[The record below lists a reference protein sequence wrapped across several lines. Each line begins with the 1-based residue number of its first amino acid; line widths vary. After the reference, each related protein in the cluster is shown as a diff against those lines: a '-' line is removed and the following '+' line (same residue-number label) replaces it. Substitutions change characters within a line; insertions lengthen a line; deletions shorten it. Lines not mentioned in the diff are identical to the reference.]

1 MEEVKITDM
10 IVEYTDEEGKKSK
23 VIIVLNETVSH
34 NLGQFLDIH
43 DYKEKI
49 KNILLKQSPTVI
61 P

>member
-34 NLGQFLDIH
+34 NLGKFLDID

-49 KNILLKQSPTVI
+49 KNILLKQSPPMI